1 MVKNRI
7 GILGMMFIILFLVNC
22 KSARYIPHVQHHEML
37 SIDQE
42 IPQDTA
48 ISNYILPFKATLEAK
63 MNEVIGQAPTAMVH
77 NRNQPETELSNFFV
91 DALLVIGRQSDP
103 EVDFSLAT
111 KDGIRSNIAQGAV
124 TVRTVFELMPFEN
137 YITILELRGSDVLK
151 LADFIAKSQG
161 QPIGNAHIQIQHQK
175 TLGFQIDGKQVDPN
189 ATYKLVTYDFIA
201 NGGDLVNGLDQ
212 PLHRLNTDLR
222 VRDALIAYI
231 QQLTQTGKQVK
242 SAKDGRVRILQ

>member
-7 GILGMMFIILFLVNC
+7 GILGMMYIILFLVNC

-91 DALLVIGRQSDP
+91 DALLVIGRQADP
-103 EVDFSLAT
+103 
-111 KDGIRSNIAQGAV
+111 
-124 TVRTVFELMPFEN
+124 
-137 YITILELRGSDVLK
+137 
-151 LADFIAKSQG
+151 
-161 QPIGNAHIQIQHQK
+161 
-175 TLGFQIDGKQVDPN
+175 
-189 ATYKLVTYDFIA
+189 
-201 NGGDLVNGLDQ
+201 
-212 PLHRLNTDLR
+212 
-222 VRDALIAYI
+222 
-231 QQLTQTGKQVK
+231 
-242 SAKDGRVRILQ
+242 